1 MINPVHSTRMPS
13 LWLGRCGPFD
23 SNWDTSYCCRRHPR
37 TAVPCSRLGTAQLLP
52 PHQRDERNPV
62 HTTHISSLWLGLGT
76 KEVNATLSTPP
87 TAHLFGWGLGASQGN
102 ISVEFLETQGG
113 GPAKAG

>member
-23 SNWDTSYCCRRHPR
+23 SIGTPATAAVATRVLLSHARVLGPR
-37 TAVPCSRLGTAQLLP
+37 S
-52 PHQRDERNPV
+52 
-62 HTTHISSLWLGLGT
+62 SSLRT
-76 KEVNATLSTPP
+76 KEMNATLSTPP
-87 TAHLFGWGLGASQGN
+87 TSHLFGWGLGASQGN